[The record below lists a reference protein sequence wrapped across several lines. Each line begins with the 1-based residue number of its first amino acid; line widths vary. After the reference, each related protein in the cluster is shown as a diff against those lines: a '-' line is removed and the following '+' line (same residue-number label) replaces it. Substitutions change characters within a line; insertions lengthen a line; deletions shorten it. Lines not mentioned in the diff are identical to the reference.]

1 MASKEFE
8 NKLIL
13 EEIEISDDDD
23 DDSTDTQFK
32 IDYELDG
39 ELMDLRLFPQNIMYE
54 ALGADWI
61 AERNGITD
69 PFLYKICEEVA
80 KQPMK
85 SLGDPKTP
93 KPLKV
98 YLYVCRVDNC
108 SIDTSLA
115 EPGFVPVGIEGLCG
129 VRVGFGFDRLGAD
142 SEHSGQIVYLGV
154 ALVLVTLGVVARVDV
169 GVDNR

>member
-85 SLGDPKTP
+85 SLGEQWEEQKQKRSDFLEINKIINID
-93 KPLKV
+93 K
-98 YLYVCRVDNC
+98 LY
-108 SIDTSLA
+108 T
-115 EPGFVPVGIEGLCG
+115 E
-129 VRVGFGFDRLGAD
+129 
-142 SEHSGQIVYLGV
+142 
-154 ALVLVTLGVVARVDV
+154 
-169 GVDNR
+169 